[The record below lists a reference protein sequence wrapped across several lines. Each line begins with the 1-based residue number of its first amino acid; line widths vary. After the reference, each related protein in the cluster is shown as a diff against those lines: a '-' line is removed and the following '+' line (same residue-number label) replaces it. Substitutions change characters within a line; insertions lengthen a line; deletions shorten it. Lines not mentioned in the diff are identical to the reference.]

1 VRINVLGPIEVTAGE
16 RLIRPTGQRQ
26 RALLA
31 ALALEQGRAVPV
43 DRLVDV
49 IWDVHPPATA
59 RAKVQTHV
67 SVLRQAIG
75 QDAALPDGPLLTV
88 PPGYALRR
96 EGVEL
101 DLAEFEQ
108 LTAQAEKAA
117 GERQPADAS
126 ALYADALALWRGSAF
141 ADVDSPLIRAAAAKL
156 EERRLL
162 AAEAKAESDLAVERC
177 DHVVAEL
184 SPWLA
189 MHPFRERMRA
199 MLMVALYRL
208 GCRADA
214 LALYREGHQLMV
226 AELGLEPGPQLRAL
240 HQDMLADDPA
250 LLAATN
256 GPPAGPRAPAPD
268 RPGSAGPSP
277 AGPGPAVPA
286 QRRHLQPVTATYV
299 STLTTRAQ

>member
-1 VRINVLGPIEVTAGE
+1 VRVNVLGPIEVTAGE
-16 RLIRPTGQRQ
+16 RLIRPAGQRQ

-75 QDAALPDGPLLTV
+75 QDATVPGGPLLTL

-96 EGVEL
+96 DGVEL

-108 LTAQAEKAA
+108 LTAQAEAA
-117 GERQPADAS
+117 AAERQPAAAS
-126 ALYADALALWRGSAF
+126 ARYADALSLWRGSAF

-162 AAEAKAESDLAVERC
+162 AAEAKAKADLAVERC

-184 SPWLA
+184 APWLA

-199 MLMVALYRL
+199 MLMIALYRL

-226 AELGLEPGPQLRAL
+226 AELGLEPGPQLRVL
-240 HQDMLADDPA
+240 HQHMLADDPA
-250 LLAATN
+250 LLAAAD
-256 GPPAGPRAPAPD
+256 GAESGQH
-268 RPGSAGPSP
+268 SP
-277 AGPGPAVPA
+277 VPAVPG

-299 STLTTRAQ
+299 STLTTRAQLLAQREPPAA